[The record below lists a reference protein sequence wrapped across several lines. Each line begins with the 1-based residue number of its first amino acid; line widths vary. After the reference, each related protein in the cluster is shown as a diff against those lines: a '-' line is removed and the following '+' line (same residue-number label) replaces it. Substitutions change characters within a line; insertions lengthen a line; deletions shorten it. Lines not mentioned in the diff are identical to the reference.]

1 MIFLLAE
8 LGVCL
13 ILNTWAVT
21 ITLQAV
27 DFSLLLFLMPHLG
40 VGSAAASWF
49 FFVTFKISL
58 FREIFIEYLLSQVTL
73 GIFRFKGLLR
83 QHVFERL
90 VFSMILRKISGRS
103 SFIP

>member
-13 ILNTWAVT
+13 ILDTWAVT

-27 DFSLLLFLMPHLG
+27 DFSLLLFFMPYLG
-40 VGSAAASWF
+40 VGSPAAFWL

-58 FREIFIEYLLSQVTL
+58 F
-73 GIFRFKGLLR
+73 
-83 QHVFERL
+83 
-90 VFSMILRKISGRS
+90 
-103 SFIP
+103 